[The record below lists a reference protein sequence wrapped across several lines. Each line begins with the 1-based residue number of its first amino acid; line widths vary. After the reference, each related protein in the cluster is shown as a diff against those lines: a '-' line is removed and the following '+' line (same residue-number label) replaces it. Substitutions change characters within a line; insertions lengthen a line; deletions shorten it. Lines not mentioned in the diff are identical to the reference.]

1 LLYPPLP
8 GATGTELGSTSVA
21 IVVWRIMVVL
31 MDEVK
36 ALVPAG
42 VMGGSAVGEL
52 VRVLLLLEGEE
63 EVELQVAS
71 PCATG
76 KGLPESG

>member
-1 LLYPPLP
+1 
-8 GATGTELGSTSVA
+8 
-21 IVVWRIMVVL
+21 MVVL

-63 EVELQVAS
+63 EVELQVVS